1 MYLIWRENL
10 SDNLEMELINTW
22 EKEVQGTNR
31 RSTRPYEMEEIVNL
45 REIEVDENDY
55 IGNKVEEKLED
66 YLVDDYM
73 D

>member
-1 MYLIWRENL
+1 
-10 SDNLEMELINTW
+10 MELINTW